1 MRQLQRREGGSP
13 SLLDGI
19 IRRLRELTGI
29 ADEEGGLRATL
40 EELIQDRSGDGEGER
55 LSESERRLLLNALA
69 FGELEVADV
78 MVPRA
83 DIKAVEAGTDLRGVI
98 DAIVQARHS
107 RLPVYRQNLD
117 DVIGV
122 VHVKDLLPFWGD
134 GAAFDLASVARRI
147 LVVPPSMRVVDL
159 LREMRD
165 SGVHMAVVVDEFGG
179 TDGLVTIE
187 DVVQEIVGE
196 IQDEDRGE
204 APAELVRR
212 EDGSLDVDGRIDL
225 EELEAALGVRLL
237 DEDSEDDADTLG
249 GLLFMMLDRVPARGE
264 RVRHPTGFEFEVIDA
279 DPRRI
284 KRVRVRDLREAAR
297 GGEPG

>member
-13 SLLDGI
+13 SILDGI
-19 IRRLRELTGI
+19 LRRLRELTGV

-40 EELIQDRSGDGEGER
+40 EELIEERSGEGEGER
-55 LSESERRLLLNALA
+55 LGESERRLLLNALA

-83 DIKAVEAGTDLRGVI
+83 DIKAVEASTDLRGVI

-134 GAAFDLASVARRI
+134 GAGFDLASIVRKV

-165 SGVHMAVVVDEFGG
+165 TGVHMAVVVDEFGG

-204 APAELVRR
+204 PPAELVRR

-225 EELEAALGVRLL
+225 EELEAALGARLL
-237 DEDSEDDADTLG
+237 DEESEDEADTLG
-249 GLLFMMLDRVPARGE
+249 GLLFMLLDRVPARGE
-264 RVRHPTGFEFEVIDA
+264 RVRHPAGFEFEVIDA

-284 KRVRVRDLREAAR
+284 KRVRVRDLRGEAR
-297 GGEPG
+297 GDEPG

>member
-13 SLLDGI
+13 SILDGI
-19 IRRLRELTGI
+19 IRRLRELTGV

-40 EELIQDRSGDGEGER
+40 EELIQDRSGAGEGER

-134 GAAFDLASVARRI
+134 GAAFDLASVVRKI

-187 DVVQEIVGE
+187 DIVQEIVGE

-204 APAELVRR
+204 EPADLVRR
-212 EDGSLDVDGRIDL
+212 EDGSLDVDGRIEL

-237 DEDSEDDADTLG
+237 DEESEDDADTLG
-249 GLLFMMLDRVPARGE
+249 GLLFMMLDRVPTRGE
-264 RVRHPTGFEFEVIDA
+264 RVRHPAGFEFEVIDA

>member
-19 IRRLRELTGI
+19 IRRLRELTGV

-40 EELIQDRSGDGEGER
+40 EELIQDRSGAGER

-83 DIKAVEAGTDLRGVI
+83 DIKAVEVGTDLRGVI

-107 RLPVYRQNLD
+107 RLPVYRHNLD

-134 GAAFDLASVARRI
+134 GAAFDLASVVRRI

-204 APAELVRR
+204 EPADLVRR

-237 DEDSEDDADTLG
+237 DEESEDDADTLG

-264 RVRHPTGFEFEVIDA
+264 RVRHPAGFEFEVIDA
-279 DPRRI
+279 DPQRI

>member
-13 SLLDGI
+13 SILDGI
-19 IRRLRELTGI
+19 IRRLRELTGV

-40 EELIQDRSGDGEGER
+40 EELIQDRSGAGEGER

-134 GAAFDLASVARRI
+134 GAAFDLASVVRKI

-187 DVVQEIVGE
+187 DVIQEIVGE

-204 APAELVRR
+204 EPADLVRR
-212 EDGSLDVDGRIDL
+212 EDGSLDVDGRIEL

-237 DEDSEDDADTLG
+237 DEESEDDADTLG
-249 GLLFMMLDRVPARGE
+249 GLLFMMLDRVPSRGE
-264 RVRHPTGFEFEVIDA
+264 RVRHPAGFEFEVIDA